1 MNRIFK
7 IVFSKAKGM
16 FVVGNEHIRSNG
28 KKSVKAVVA
37 AVALSAMAT
46 MGGVAQAGT
55 GEITGIDM
63 TAQQGQNNGTIKA
76 GTGISIGNETRNPAH
91 PVYTIS
97 LDTET
102 QQKINN
108 AGTAYQAGDNITIDD
123 TNKKISAAGVDA
135 GSDAITVDKNA
146 TNNNFKVDLSSST
159 KETLEQVGLNAEA
172 ISELQGKEDKNTT
185 NQFLVYDKSTGKL
198 TLTDSDQNVVSTDL
212 DIADTTNT
220 ELTVSGDDVKTITLE
235 DSAGNSVSGKFND
248 NNTVTTI
255 ENKVNNSISVEDSLI
270 EAKLTEDN
278 SKNKKYVLD
287 LNETAK
293 TAVKNANT
301 YLSKNGIDAQGKKI
315 TNVAD
320 GEIKSGSKDAVNGGQ
335 LNATNE
341 RVAKNT
347 KDIAATNERTK
358 TIEASQDG
366 NTTTIKS
373 NSIVLGGNTQQTVTV
388 NQNNVSFSGDV
399 FNGSGHSIEQN
410 WTQIQ
415 NIDSRLSSVES
426 RLSDV
431 KRTAY
436 RGIAAVTAIANI
448 PTVDYNKRF
457 AIGVGMGNFEGENA
471 VAIGASIRAN
481 ENLTFKAS
489 VGKSGSQAAYGAGA
503 ALSF

>member
-28 KKSVKAVVA
+28 KKSVKAMV
-37 AVALSAMAT
+37 AVALSAMAA

-55 GEITGIDM
+55 GSITGIDM
-63 TAQQGQNNGTIKA
+63 TAQRDQKNGTIKA
-76 GTGISIGNETRNPAH
+76 GAGISIIDDTRNLDY
-91 PVYTIS
+91 PVYTIR
-97 LDTET
+97 LDDET

-108 AGTAYQAGDNITIDD
+108 AGTAYQAGDNITIDN
-123 TNKKISAAGVDA
+123 NKRISAAGVKA
-135 GSDAITVDKNA
+135 GSDVVTVDKD
-146 TNNNFKVDLSSST
+146 TTTNNFKVDLSDDT
-159 KETLEQVGLNAEA
+159 KNKLNQVSINANA
-172 ISELQGKEDKNTT
+172 ISELQEKEDKNTT
-185 NQFLVYDKSTGKL
+185 NQSLVYDKSTRKL
-198 TLTDSDQNVVSTDL
+198 TLTDSDQKSISTDL

-220 ELTVSGDDVKTITLE
+220 ELTVSGDDVKTITLK
-235 DSAGNSVSGKFND
+235 DSADNIVTGEFND

-255 ENKVNNSISVEDSLI
+255 KNKVNNSISVEDSLI
-270 EAKLTEDN
+270 EAKLATDN
-278 SKNKKYVLD
+278 SKNKEYVLD

-293 TAVKNANT
+293 TAVKNAGT
-301 YLSKNGIDAQGKKI
+301 YLSENGIDAKGKKI

-320 GEIKSGSKDAVNGGQ
+320 GELKSGSKEAVNGGQ

-341 RVAKNT
+341 KVAKNT